1 MSLANGKTAFI
12 SGLVN
17 LQQLMLTKEIDS
29 FEEYAIEFAALV
41 ENFIKSA
48 DVKTGITVSTTGSAT
63 AQTGSTTSKGTLE

>member
-1 MSLANGKTAFI
+1 MSLASGKTAFI

-63 AQTGSTTSKGTLE
+63 AQTGSTTSQGTLE

>member
-63 AQTGSTTSKGTLE
+63 AQTGSTTSK